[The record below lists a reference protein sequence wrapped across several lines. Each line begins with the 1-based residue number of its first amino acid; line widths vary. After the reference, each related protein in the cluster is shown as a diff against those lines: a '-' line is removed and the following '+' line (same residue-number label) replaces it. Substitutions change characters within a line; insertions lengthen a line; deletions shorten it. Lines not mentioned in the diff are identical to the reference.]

1 VVFLGHSGYGKST
14 MAAILYR
21 RGHHLLADDVVAVDL
36 KQPILPNV
44 LPSFPQLKLHQASAT
59 AALGEGP
66 ERLTRLASD
75 MDKFARSAREQF
87 WAAPLPLGA
96 VYLLSIGDCIE
107 ATALTAQQSLTQLLT
122 FSVSSLSP
130 DQPFQ
135 GRSPKEHFKQCAEL
149 VNRVPVRQLK
159 RPVAL
164 EALPQVA
171 DFVEEDIR
179 RFGQHDCV
187 TATASL

>member
-1 VVFLGHSGYGKST
+1 
-14 MAAILYR
+14 MAAALYS
-21 RGHHLLADDVVAVDL
+21 RGHHLLADDVVAVNLEHPDS
-36 KQPILPNV
+36 PEV
-44 LPSFPQLKLHQASAT
+44 LPGFPQFKLHLASAT
-59 AALGEGP
+59 AALGEGS
-66 ERLTRLASD
+66 EKLTRLASD
-75 MDKFARSAREQF
+75 IDKFARSAKEQF
-87 WAAPLPLGA
+87 RTSPLPLGTI
-96 VYLLSIGDCIE
+96 YLLSIGSCLE